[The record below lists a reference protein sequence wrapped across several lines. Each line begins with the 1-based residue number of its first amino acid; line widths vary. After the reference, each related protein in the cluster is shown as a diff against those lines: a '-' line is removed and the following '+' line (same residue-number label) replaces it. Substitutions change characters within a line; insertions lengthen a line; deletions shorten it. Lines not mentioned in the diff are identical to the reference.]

1 MQDNLEPAVP
11 EAENHDGLASL
22 AILVVTIV
30 LIVVVVVALL

>member
-1 MQDNLEPAVP
+1 MQDNLEPTVH
-11 EAENHDGLASL
+11 EAENHDGLAAI